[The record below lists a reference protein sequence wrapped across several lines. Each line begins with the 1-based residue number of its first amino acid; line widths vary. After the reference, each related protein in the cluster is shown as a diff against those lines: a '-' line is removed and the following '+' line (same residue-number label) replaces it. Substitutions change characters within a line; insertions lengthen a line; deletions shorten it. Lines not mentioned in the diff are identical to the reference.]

1 MYLLKRYLQLR
12 YRSEC
17 VVTTKFLR
25 LINSLKYL
33 HNLYLKHMQLYVEYV
48 EEDGEDCKTGG
59 TALEEIYT
67 A

>member
-25 LINSLKYL
+25 LMNTMKYL
-33 HNLYLKHMQLYVEYV
+33 HQIYLKHIQVYEEVCREY
-48 EEDGEDCKTGG
+48 EDRPCGDSI
-59 TALEEIYT
+59 LDEIYHV
-67 A
+67 